1 LLDRPVRLADVLGAR
16 AAASEGSVPD
26 DASEQAEED
35 RLFGLLGR
43 TR

>member
-16 AAASEGSVPD
+16 AAASEGSVPEN
-26 DASEQAEED
+26 ASEHAEQD
-35 RLFGLLGR
+35 RLLGLLGR